1 MNSIYKVFILVFSL
15 IFLSCNFNSTYRNR
29 TLDKNEAEIITNK
42 LYEFL
47 ERDEFSNATSLF
59 SSKFLEVTPLDSLNK
74 MFLDV
79 KSLGKYEGRALSNF
93 ETFVVEGSNPKSE
106 YIFIYDVNY
115 EKFSSQETIRLE
127 KEGDSIKIV
136 TYQIHSDGFN

>member
-15 IFLSCNFNSTYRNR
+15 SFLSCNFNSTYRNR

-47 ERDEFSNATSLF
+47 EKDEFSNATSLF

-74 MFLDV
+74 MFFDV
-79 KSLGKYEGRALSNF
+79 KSLGKYEGRAFSNF

-106 YIFIYDVNY
+106 YSLSLNTRIS
-115 EKFSSQETIRLE
+115 ELSTL
-127 KEGDSIKIV
+127 KEASG
-136 TYQIHSDGFN
+136 